1 VSSGV
6 ALALMAAQPVPV
18 VLLSALMT
26 AAGAPHTPESAL
38 VGGVLPTALVD
49 LLLPPR
55 VPPSAR
61 VLTEVLARL
70 PALAGVVYGLLVSAT
85 TPAATGAWT
94 TAAVLTLAGAVAL
107 LLRGDPRLAPHLPV
121 SGVLT
126 GTVAGVSALALAGS
140 LARLG
145 GVADLL
151 ASGLVL
157 ATVAGAG
164 ALFLVAARRASR
176 ARWRRRH
183 GAPGTR

>member
-1 VSSGV
+1 
-6 ALALMAAQPVPV
+6 
-18 VLLSALMT
+18 MT
-26 AAGAPHTPESAL
+26 
-38 VGGVLPTALVD
+38 
-49 LLLPPR
+49 PR

-70 PALAGVVYGLLVSAT
+70 AALAGVVYGLLVIAT
-85 TPAATGAWT
+85 TPAATGART
-94 TAAVLTLAGAVAL
+94 TAAVLTLAGAVTL
-107 LLRGDPRLAPHLPV
+107 LLHGDPRLAPHLPG

-145 GVADLL
+145 GVADRL